1 MTFAIAI
8 LNFNGSVLLKRFI
21 PKIIENCSEAKLY
34 VIDNNSN
41 DNSVELISEKYPEIN
56 LIRLDNNYGYAK
68 GYNLGIKKID
78 EDVIFF
84 LNNDAVFLDKDSFK
98 YICETFKSNLNI
110 CVAQP
115 RIIDYNNHDKYEYA
129 GASGG
134 YLDLLGYPF
143 CRGRI
148 VNTIES

>member
-1 MTFAIAI
+1 M
-8 LNFNGSVLLKRFI
+8 KRSNQF
-21 PKIIENCSEAKLY
+21 EHMCS
-34 VIDNNSN
+34 
-41 DNSVELISEKYPEIN
+41 
-56 LIRLDNNYGYAK
+56 
-68 GYNLGIKKID
+68 
-78 EDVIFF
+78 
-84 LNNDAVFLDKDSFK
+84 
-98 YICETFKSNLNI
+98 T
-110 CVAQP
+110 P